1 MLMNIINVID
11 TIMYGM
17 HGLKELNAGSTF
29 VGGNSSHHLRLLL
42 PKQNYMEITLVI
54 LFFLLKHYCLLL
66 RLGSPQLHCLVV

>member
-1 MLMNIINVID
+1 MLMNIIDVID

-17 HGLKELNAGSTF
+17 HDLEELNAGSTF

-42 PKQNYMEITLVI
+42 PKQNYMKITLVI
-54 LFFLLKHYCLLL
+54 FLLKHYCLLL

>member
-17 HGLKELNAGSTF
+17 HDLEELNAGSTF

-42 PKQNYMEITLVI
+42 PKQNYIKITLVI
-54 LFFLLKHYCLLL
+54 FLLKHYCLLL
-66 RLGSPQLHCLVV
+66 RLGSPQLNCLVV